1 MNHGGSTHPGSPDSQ
16 GMNRFHSRLC
26 GSVIL
31 VAMLCGAGCQDRAIS
46 LAMDGGVK
54 YEEISEGEGT
64 AATDGMLVG
73 VGYKVLLPDGKVI
86 IDTFEQKKMH
96 RFVVGDGTVIPGLD
110 IGVRGM
116 KKGGV
121 RTLTVPPRSHYG
133 KHGYGDVIPPNTTLT
148 FELHMTEIS
157 PAGAYPETTVERHL
171 RKTRG

>member
-1 MNHGGSTHPGSPDSQ
+1 
-16 GMNRFHSRLC
+16 MNRFHSTLC
-26 GSVIL
+26 GSVFL
-31 VAMLCGAGCQDRAIS
+31 LATLGGTGCQDRAIS

-54 YEEISEGEGT
+54 YEEITVGQGT
-64 AATDGMLVG
+64 PAAEGMLVG
-73 VGYKVLLPDGKVI
+73 VGYKVMLPDGKVV
-86 IDTFEQKKMH
+86 IDTFEQNRVH

-133 KHGYGDVIPPNTTLT
+133 KHGYGDVIPPSTTLT
-148 FELHMTEIS
+148 FELHMTELR
-157 PAGAYPETTVERHL
+157 PAGARPETTVERQL